1 MIFGSQSPAWF
12 LGIDAL
18 LEVFFFL
25 ITLLIAWYAWRIY
38 RFGGGAQYRRW
49 SGGFLFICVAYV
61 VSAYINF
68 SVYREL
74 IPAYTLSAVELLEL
88 STFYRVGLFVHMA
101 LFLLGY
107 LLLLLVWLHV
117 EDRRVRWL
125 FAILALLIAVA
136 SVFIRP
142 LFFVAMIVFLG
153 ALIAAAFRQVRS
165 GSSILVIIGFTA
177 ILLGQCAYLLL
188 NVWNVAYVAG
198 HLLELLGY
206 GLLAI
211 SMLIIMGKK

>member
-38 RFGGGAQYRRW
+38 RFGGGEQYKRW
-49 SGGFLFICVAYV
+49 SGGFLFISLAYV
-61 VSAYINF
+61 FSAAINF

-88 STFYRVGLFVHMA
+88 STLYRVGLFVHMA

-125 FAILALLIAVA
+125 FAVLAVLIAVA
-136 SVFIRP
+136 SVFVRP
-142 LFFVAMIVFLG
+142 LFFVAVIVFLG
-153 ALIAAAFRQVRS
+153 ALIAAAYRQARCAS
-165 GSSILVIIGFTA
+165 RILVIIGFAA

-206 GLLAI
+206 GLLAT
-211 SMLIIMGKK
+211 SMLIIMEKN